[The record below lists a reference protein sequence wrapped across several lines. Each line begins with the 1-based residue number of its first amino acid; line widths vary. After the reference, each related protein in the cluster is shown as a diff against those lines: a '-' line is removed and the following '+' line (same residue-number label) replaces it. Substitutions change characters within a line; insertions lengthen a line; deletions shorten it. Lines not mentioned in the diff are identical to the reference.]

1 MTASIQSAQAA
12 SGLLGI
18 DFGTSNSAI
27 AWRPLR
33 GEAQLIPLEGDALAM
48 PTAVFYNAEEGGTHF
63 GREAIT
69 HYLEGTEGR
78 LMRSLKSL
86 LGSPLLMETTVINN
100 QLVHFSDIITT
111 YLAALRERATRHLGF
126 APTRVV
132 MGRPVHFV
140 DDDAARDAQAESS
153 LRQAAQS
160 VGFTDITFQFE
171 PIAAA
176 LDYEQRLSR
185 EATVLVADI
194 GGGTS
199 DFTVVRLGPERMRQL
214 NRTHDVL
221 ATTGVHIGGTD
232 FDQKLSL
239 GQVMPLLGYGH
250 LGPGK
255 REVPNRIFFDLAT
268 WHLINWQYQPKAL
281 AQAKALQVNYSNVGL
296 HDRLMRV
303 LTKRFGHHMA
313 HDVEQAKIRCSQNDS
328 DTAIDLSYLEANL
341 SAPLST
347 TDLQAHLAQ
356 LLLNTVA
363 CAREC
368 VQRAGLT
375 HSKPDAI
382 YLTGGSSALR
392 AFQQVLQ
399 MEFAGVPLIEG
410 NLFGGVASGLVC
422 NYH

>member
-1 MTASIQSAQAA
+1 MTVATQD
-12 SGLLGI
+12 GLGTLGI

-27 AWRPLR
+27 AWRPNH
-33 GEAQLIPLEGDALAM
+33 GVAQLIPLEGDALAM
-48 PTAVFYNAEEGGTHF
+48 PTAVFYNAEEHSTHF
-63 GREAIT
+63 GRDAIA

-100 QLVHFSDIITT
+100 QLVNFSDIITT
-111 YLAALRERATRHLGF
+111 FLATLRERATRHIGT

-140 DDDAARDAQAESS
+140 DDDAARDAQAEAS
-153 LRQAAQS
+153 LRHAAES
-160 VGFTDITFQFE
+160 VGFADIAFQLE

-176 LDYEQRLSR
+176 LDYEQRLTR
-185 EATVLVADI
+185 ETTVLVADI

-199 DFTVVRLGPERMRQL
+199 DFTVVRLGPALMHKP
-214 NRTHDVL
+214 NRADDVL

-239 GQVMPLLGYGH
+239 GQLMPLLGYGH
-250 LGPGK
+250 IGPQN
-255 REVPNRIFFDLAT
+255 REVPNRVFFDLST
-268 WHLINWQYQPKAL
+268 WHLINWQYQPKAM
-281 AQAKALQVNYSNVGL
+281 AQAKALQVNYSDVRL

-303 LTKRFGHHMA
+303 LTERYGHHMA
-313 HDVEQAKIRCSQNDS
+313 HDIEQAKIRCSQTDS
-328 DTAIDLSYLEANL
+328 DTRLDLSYVEAAL
-341 SAPLST
+341 AAQLST
-347 TDLQAHLAQ
+347 TDLHNHLAQ
-356 LLLNTVA
+356 LLANTVA

-375 HSKPDAI
+375 HGKPDAI

-392 AFQQVLQ
+392 TFQQALQ
-399 MEFAGVPLIEG
+399 TEFAGVPLVEG
-410 NLFGGVASGLVC
+410 DLFGGVASGLV
-422 NYH
+422 YSRH

>member
-1 MTASIQSAQAA
+1 VGI
-12 SGLLGI
+12 LGI
-18 DFGTSNSAI
+18 DFGTSNSAM
-27 AWRPLR
+27 AWASPQ
-33 GEAQLIPLEGDALAM
+33 GSAQLIPLEGDALAM
-48 PTAVFYNAEEGGTHF
+48 PTAVFYNAEEGSTHF

-100 QLVHFSDIITT
+100 QLVNFSDIITT
-111 YLAALRERATRHLGF
+111 YLAALRERATRYLGA

-153 LRQAAQS
+153 LRQAAES
-160 VGFTDITFQFE
+160 VGFTDISFQFE

-176 LDYEQRLSR
+176 LDYERRLTR
-185 EATVLVADI
+185 ETTVLVADI

-199 DFTVVRLGPERMRQL
+199 DFTVVRLGPELMHKT
-214 NRTHDVL
+214 NRADDVL

-250 LGPGK
+250 LGPDS
-255 REVPNRIFFDLAT
+255 REVPNRVFFDLST
-268 WHLINWQYQPKAL
+268 WHLINWQYQPKAM
-281 AQAKALQVNYSNVGL
+281 AQAKALQTNYTDVRMHG
-296 HDRLMRV
+296 RLMRV
-303 LTKRFGHHMA
+303 LTERYGHRMA
-313 HDVEQAKIRCSQNDS
+313 HDVEQAKIRCSQTDA
-328 DTAIDLSYLEANL
+328 DTRIDLSYVEADLAASLN
-341 SAPLST
+341 A
-347 TDLQAHLAQ
+347 TDLHTHLAQ
-356 LLLNTVA
+356 LLANTVA
-363 CAREC
+363 CARDC

-375 HSKPDAI
+375 HGKPDAI

-392 AFQQVLQ
+392 TFQEALQ
-399 MEFAGVPLIEG
+399 TEFAGVPLVEG
-410 NLFGGVASGLVC
+410 DLFGGVASGLV
-422 NYH
+422 YGHT

>member
-1 MTASIQSAQAA
+1 MTVTTRD
-12 SGLLGI
+12 GLGTLGI

-27 AWRPLR
+27 AWASAQ
-33 GEAQLIPLEGDALAM
+33 GTAQLIPLEGDALAM
-48 PTAVFYNAEEGGTHF
+48 PTAVFYNAEEHSTHF

-100 QLVHFSDIITT
+100 QLVNFSDIITT
-111 YLAALRERATRHLGF
+111 YLAELRERATQHLGT

-140 DDDAARDAQAESS
+140 DDDAARDAQAETS
-153 LRQAAQS
+153 LRQAAQA
-160 VGFTDITFQFE
+160 VGFKDIAFQLE

-176 LDYEQRLSR
+176 LDYEQRLTR
-185 EATVLVADI
+185 ETTVLVADI

-199 DFTVVRLGPERMRQL
+199 DFTVVRLGPALMHKV
-214 NRTHDVL
+214 NRADDVL

-250 LGPGK
+250 LGPDK
-255 REVPNRIFFDLAT
+255 REVPNRVFFDLAT
-268 WHLINWQYQPKAL
+268 WHLINWQYQPKAV
-281 AQAKALQVNYSNVGL
+281 AQAKALQVNYSDVRL

-303 LTKRFGHHMA
+303 LTERYGHHMA
-313 HDVEQAKIRCSQNDS
+313 HDVEQAKIRCSQTDH
-328 DTAIDLSYLEANL
+328 DTRIDLSYVETALAASL
-341 SAPLST
+341 SPH
-347 TDLQAHLAQ
+347 DLHAHLAQ
-356 LLLNTVA
+356 LLDSTVA

-375 HSKPDAI
+375 HGKPDAI

-392 AFQQVLQ
+392 TFQQALQ
-399 MEFAGVPLIEG
+399 TEFAGVPLVEG
-410 NLFGGVASGLVC
+410 DFFGGVASGLV
-422 NYH
+422 YSRH